1 MAGVGSAAFV
11 GADGGLVGAG
21 GGLVGGSDY
30 FDVVRLNGRDQLAV
44 DKTGENMLLVER
56 QGGPVTLTVKQRP
69 HKP

>member
-1 MAGVGSAAFV
+1 M
-11 GADGGLVGAG
+11 GAG